1 MLLLSGSGGTSQ
13 KLKNAKAVTSAW
25 LVEEAAVQLQKI
37 HMEAFAPPIAGQFLS
52 FWDWDLQ
59 LILLN
64 HCQSKTKMKEIA
76 ADEFRTEVLEG
87 GKVVLDFYSSECPPC
102 EALAPKF
109 EGLSLLYGQDIKF
122 LKIFRQHNR
131 ELAEELGVKSSPT
144 LLFYNNG
151 VQVADS
157 LSGGIKRSDII
168 VALDTM
174 LPEERVADIKKNI
187 KPTVTD
193 YDVLILGAGPGGL
206 TAGLYLCQ
214 AKINTVLIDIA
225 LPGGQ
230 VSTTHE
236 VSNYPGFV
244 EPQKGFMLSHNMSE
258 QTKLCGTAYKV
269 AVDVSMVDLVNK
281 EVVIDEYEKIRAKR
295 IIIATGSS
303 PNLIGIPGEKEY
315 KGKGISYCATCDA
328 KYYGDK
334 EVIVI
339 GGGNSAVEEADFISK
354 FASKIT
360 MVHQFD
366 KFTANKQ
373 AQEKIFNNPK
383 INTLFE
389 HEPRAIRKN
398 GNGMEVV
405 VENLKTK
412 ESTVLAAD
420 GIFIFI
426 GMKPNVELFRDALAM
441 DTWGYIKT
449 NEDMLTSMEG
459 IYAVGDVI
467 SKKYRQITT
476 AVADG
481 TIAAIAIAKE
491 LN

>member
-1 MLLLSGSGGTSQ
+1 
-13 KLKNAKAVTSAW
+13 
-25 LVEEAAVQLQKI
+25 
-37 HMEAFAPPIAGQFLS
+37 
-52 FWDWDLQ
+52 
-59 LILLN
+59 
-64 HCQSKTKMKEIA
+64 MKEIN
-76 ADEFRTEVLEG
+76 ADEFQKEVLES
-87 GKVVLDFYSSECPPC
+87 GKVVLDFYSTECPPC
-102 EALAPKF
+102 EAVAPKF
-109 EGLSLLYGQDIKF
+109 EGLAILYGNDIKF
-122 LKIFRQHNR
+122 LKIYRQQNR
-131 ELAEELGVKSSPT
+131 DLAEQLGVKSSPT
-144 LLFYNNG
+144 LLFFDNG
-151 VQVADS
+151 EQVAES

-168 VALDTM
+168 SNLDSM
-174 LPEERVADIKKNI
+174 LSASRVNEIKADIK
-187 KPTVTD
+187 PTISD
-193 YDVLILGAGPGGL
+193 FDVLILGAGPGGL

-214 AKINTVLIDIA
+214 AKVNTVLIDIA

-236 VSNYPGFV
+236 VSNYPGFI

-269 AVDVSMVDLVNK
+269 AVDVSMVDLDKK
-281 EVVIDEYEKIRAKR
+281 EVVIDEFETIRAKR
-295 IIIATGSS
+295 IIIGTGTS

-334 EVIVI
+334 EVVVI

-366 KFTANKQ
+366 KFTANMT
-373 AQEKIFNNPK
+373 AQEKIFANPK
-383 INTLFE
+383 ITTLFE
-389 HEPRAIRKN
+389 HEPRAIIKN
-398 GNGMEVV
+398 GDKMEVE
-405 VENLKTK
+405 VENLKTS
-412 ESTVLAAD
+412 ERTRLISD

-426 GMKPNVELFRDALAM
+426 GMKPNVDLFKNKLELDS
-441 DTWGYIKT
+441 WGYIKT
-449 NEDMLTSMEG
+449 NEDMQTSVAG
-459 IYAVGDVI
+459 VYAVGDVI

-481 TIAAIAIAKE
+481 TIAAISIAKE